1 MTGPTATLRFAAT
14 EITTDDELVVAT
26 LWRLLAHSV
35 TPAERAAVA
44 GRSEFQQPTRPPVRL
59 VAIEGG
65 E

>member
-35 TPAERAAVA
+35 TPAERQAVD
-44 GRSEFQQPTRPPVRL
+44 GRTEFQQQPGRL
-59 VAIEGG
+59 HALEGG
-65 E
+65 DTS